1 MQRRAPNGSVARKRF
16 GRRTRVGGPLGTWSG
31 QLVRRLSL
39 TRSGGG
45 DDARAADGGGV
56 RGRAGEQRGT
66 RRSNSELA
74 HGGSRRDGDSTTEP
88 VRHGRIVGRVGHRGG
103 RVERRRVW
111 TGSARVRILAG
122 SAQCGS

>member
-1 MQRRAPNGSVARKRF
+1 MQRRAPNGSVAPKRF
-16 GRRTRVGGPLGTWSG
+16 EPRTRVGVTRRTWSC

-66 RRSNSELA
+66 RRSNSGLA
-74 HGGSRRDGDSTTEP
+74 YGGSRPDGDSTTEP
-88 VRHGRIVGRVGHRGG
+88 GRHGRILGRAGHRGG
-103 RVERRRVW
+103 PLGPRPVW
-111 TGSARVRILAG
+111 TRTV
-122 SAQCGS
+122 